1 MHQLTN
7 ARRAIL
13 GAAATCATALCV
25 ACASVPRATPAPA
38 ASNRIEVDVRTS
50 TDSVARFA
58 FVRATFDGTP
68 TTLTLTRQ
76 STGRF
81 TAMIPDGARRVT
93 LRVSVPEHGV
103 FETLATLPA
112 ERPAVFRV
120 RPRPLIP
127 SDSMPHPRVVG
138 DFNGFTARPSDHM
151 VRGADGR
158 LRVAVP
164 FKGDSARFLI
174 EGVGGPSAGA
184 WMRSSTYAIVSETAS
199 EVSFAGVLRPVRD
212 TLFFELDTAQ
222 LHYDPTPPALVTM
235 TADSALNVANALAL
249 ERHDA
254 FLHSGVLRFYRPLR
268 PDSTMERAVAR
279 ARAIVAAQHDSRV
292 RTQALLTVIAAWRKG
307 PKPVDESRALL
318 AENGPGSSI
327 AREESG
333 LNAISQA
340 FFFSDQPDG
349 STAADSARWQERIA
363 ARATQY
369 MLPTARDAHVEAD
382 TRRSAYMMLAYQLAG
397 TKSRTGIDALIAEA
411 VAAFPTDQY
420 ILTLPSALGSQRILR
435 EGVPFPEF
443 ALKPL
448 GLASAGVSNVTLRGK
463 LTLID
468 FWATWCAPCVEE
480 MPVLHRAYERFKD
493 RGFTI
498 LSVSAD
504 ESVDDVARIRRD
516 KWPMPWLHA
525 WSGGGPDSPALK
537 ALGVIGFPTA
547 VLIDSAGRIIA
558 VNDGLRGEAL
568 ERTLA
573 GLLPK

>member
-13 GAAATCATALCV
+13 GAWATCATALCV
-25 ACASVPRATPAPA
+25 ACASVPRATPAPV

-50 TDSVARFA
+50 TDSVARYA

-81 TAMIPDGARRVT
+81 TATIPDGARRVT
-93 LRVSVPEHGV
+93 LRVSVSEHGL

-138 DFNGFTARPSDHM
+138 DFNGFTARPGDHM

-164 FKGDSARFLI
+164 FTGDSARFQI
-174 EGVGGPSAGA
+174 AGIGGPSSGA
-184 WMRSSTYAIVSETAS
+184 WMRSATYAIAPDTAS

-212 TLFFELDTAQ
+212 TLFFELDTAR

-249 ERHDA
+249 ERNDA
-254 FLHSGVLRFYRPLR
+254 FMHSGVLRFYRPLR

-279 ARAIVAAQHDSRV
+279 ARAIIAMPHDPRV
-292 RTQALLTVIAAWRKG
+292 RTQALFTIITAWRKG
-307 PKPVDESRALL
+307 PTPVDESRALL
-318 AENGPGSSI
+318 AENGPDSFI
-327 AREESG
+327 ARDDAG
-333 LNAISQA
+333 LNAISTA
-340 FFFSDQPDG
+340 LNFADQPEG
-349 STAADSARWQERIA
+349 STAADTVRWQERIA

-369 MLPTARDAHVEAD
+369 MLPTARDTHVEAD
-382 TRRSAYMMLAYQLAG
+382 TRRSAYMMLAYNLAG
-397 TKSRTGIDALIAEA
+397 TKLRTGVDALIAEA

-420 ILTLPSALGSQRILR
+420 ILALPSALGSQRILR

-443 ALKPL
+443 RLKPL
-448 GLASAGVSNVTLRGK
+448 GLGTTEIANATVRGK

-468 FWATWCAPCVEE
+468 FWATWCAPCIEE

-504 ESVDDVARIRRD
+504 GSVDDVARVRRD

-525 WSGGGPDSPALK
+525 WSGAGPDTPALK